1 MPRQTKNP
9 ATPKGAWA
17 TERSAQVKEEPAKR
31 AGDTEQNARSPRLR
45 TREEQ
50 VPVPSTAPTPM
61 LLTHRQ
67 LTLFRAI
74 MIHGNLS
81 RAADVTGSSQ
91 PTLSRELARLE
102 YVLCFALF
110 DRVRGRLRPTARAL
124 ALMQEVERSFIGL
137 EQIAARAQELRTLST
152 GRLRLA
158 CLPALAHALV
168 PQALL
173 HFSKALPDVSVSVVP
188 LESPWLEQALSEQR
202 FDIGLGETTEAP
214 TGVELHALLTANEV
228 AVLPAGHHLCNRA
241 VLQPQDFANERFVS
255 LADGDPYRQAID
267 AMFLKAGVQRA
278 TLLETT
284 SAVAVCAMVQQGL
297 GVAIVNPLTAAAMAG
312 PHLVV
317 RPLATEIPFSVSL
330 LLPQVATPHPLR
342 DALVDAV
349 RATSSSWQRRAI
361 QP

>member
-1 MPRQTKNP
+1 MP
-9 ATPKGAWA
+9 
-17 TERSAQVKEEPAKR
+17 EHFAQVKEEPAQR
-31 AGDTEQNARSPRLR
+31 AGDTEQNAQAHRLR
-45 TREEQ
+45 AHTD
-50 VPVPSTAPTPM
+50 PVP

-67 LTLFRAI
+67 LTQFRAI
-74 MIHGNLS
+74 MLHGNLS
-81 RAADVTGSSQ
+81 RAADVTQSSQ

-102 YVLCFALF
+102 YVLGFALF

-168 PQALL
+168 PQALQ
-173 HFSKALPDVSVSVVP
+173 HFSKALPDASVSVVP

-214 TGVELHALLTANEV
+214 TGVELRALLTANEV
-228 AVLPAGHHLCNRA
+228 AVLPSGHRLCNRA
-241 VLQPQDFANERFVS
+241 VLQPQDFEGERFVS
-255 LADGDPYRQAID
+255 LAEGDPYRQAID
-267 AMFLKAGVQRA
+267 AMFITAGVQRA
-278 TLLETT
+278 TQLETT

-297 GVAIVNPLTAAAMAG
+297 GVAIVNPLTAAAMVG
-312 PHLVV
+312 PQLVV
-317 RPLATEIPFSVSL
+317 RPLTMAIPFSVGL

-342 DALVDAV
+342 DALV
-349 RATSSSWQRRAI
+349 TAI
-361 QP
+361 VQGAADMSARNGI

>member
-1 MPRQTKNP
+1 
-9 ATPKGAWA
+9 
-17 TERSAQVKEEPAKR
+17 
-31 AGDTEQNARSPRLR
+31 
-45 TREEQ
+45 
-50 VPVPSTAPTPM
+50 M
-61 LLTHRQ
+61 L
-67 LTLFRAI
+67 
-74 MIHGNLS
+74 HGNLS
-81 RAADVTGSSQ
+81 RAADSTDSSQ
-91 PTLSRELARLE
+91 PTMSRELARLE
-102 YVLCFALF
+102 YVLGFALF

-137 EQIAARAQELRTLST
+137 EHIAARAQELRTLST

-173 HFSKALPDVSVSVVP
+173 HFSKALPNAGVSVVP

-202 FDIGLGETTEAP
+202 FDIGLGETTDAP
-214 TGVELHALLTANEV
+214 TGVELRALLTANEV
-228 AVLPAGHHLCNRA
+228 AVLPAAHRLCKNKL
-241 VLQPQDFANERFVS
+241 LQPQDFANERFIS
-255 LADGDPYRQAID
+255 LAEGDSYRQAID

-297 GVAIVNPLTAAAMAG
+297 GVAIVNPLTAGAMAG
-312 PHLVV
+312 SQLVV
-317 RPLATEIPFSVSL
+317 RPLSTAIAFSVSL

-349 RATSSSWQRRAI
+349 KRGAAGLQASMSVYAH
-361 QP
+361 

>member
-1 MPRQTKNP
+1 MPRQTKP
-9 ATPKGAWA
+9 SIPPKGAWA

-31 AGDTEQNARSPRLR
+31 AGDTEQNAQSPRLR
-45 TREEQ
+45 TREEHA
-50 VPVPSTAPTPM
+50 PV
-61 LLTHRQ
+61 LTHRQ

-74 MIHGNLS
+74 MLHGNLS
-81 RAADVTGSSQ
+81 RAAEVTGSSQ

-102 YVLCFALF
+102 YVLGFALF

-137 EQIAARAQELRTLST
+137 EQIAARAQELRTLTT

-173 HFSKALPDVSVSVVP
+173 HFSKALPDASVSVVP

-228 AVLPAGHHLCNRA
+228 AVLPASHHLCSRT
-241 VLQPQDFANERFVS
+241 VLQPHDFASQRFIS
-255 LADGDPYRQAID
+255 LAEGDPYRQAID
-267 AMFLKAGVQRA
+267 AVFLKAGVQRA

-312 PHLVV
+312 AHLMV
-317 RPLATEIPFSVSL
+317 RPLAMEIPFTVSL

-342 DALVDAV
+342 PALVDAIT
-349 RATSSSWQRRAI
+349 ATSSSWQLRAV